1 MSAVFIPYR
10 EVFMNYAGIKEYDI
24 ANGPGIRFSLFVS
37 GCTHHCKGC
46 FNPDTWSFHYG
57 KPFTKKTE
65 DYIIRQLGQDCYQ
78 GMTLLGG
85 EPMEPENQRGL
96 VEFVERV
103 RERFPRGEDADGSGH
118 TKSIWCFTGDTLDEL
133 MPGGR
138 HRTDVTERLLDA
150 IDILVDGPFVQ
161 DLYDISLRFHG
172 SSNQRIIDLNATR
185 RRAAELGV
193 PLSEAVVLWQDEDVY
208 STHTM

>member
-57 KPFTKKTE
+57 KPFTKETE

-85 EPMEPENQRGL
+85 EPMEPVNQKGL
-96 VEFVERV
+96 LPLVK
-103 RERFPRGEDADGSGH
+103 RFKETYPEKDL
-118 TKSIWCFTGDTLDEL
+118 WCFSGYLFDKEILGHLAKIMPETMEL
-133 MPGGR
+133 LYRHPCGRRIYPREKRYHPSLQRLFQPADNRCAEISPSGRTAFLESGR
-138 HRTDVTERLLDA
+138 HKYVKNDKNLK
-150 IDILVDGPFVQ
+150 
-161 DLYDISLRFHG
+161 
-172 SSNQRIIDLNATR
+172 
-185 RRAAELGV
+185 
-193 PLSEAVVLWQDEDVY
+193 AVI
-208 STHTM
+208 

>member
-37 GCTHHCKGC
+37 GCTHHCRGC

-57 KPFTKKTE
+57 KPFTKETE

-85 EPMEPENQRGL
+85 EPMEPVNQKGL
-96 VEFVERV
+96 LPLVK
-103 RERFPRGEDADGSGH
+103 RFKETYPEKDL
-118 TKSIWCFTGDTLDEL
+118 WCFSGYLFDKEILGHFAKIMPETMEL
-133 MPGGR
+133 
-138 HRTDVTERLLDA
+138 LKY
-150 IDILVDGPFVQ
+150 IDILVDGEFVLAKKTSPF
-161 DLYDISLRFHG
+161 
-172 SSNQRIIDLNATR
+172 SSKALPTSGPSTCRNLSMQENCAFGIRATQVCQNDKNLK
-185 RRAAELGV
+185 AA
-193 PLSEAVVLWQDEDVY
+193 
-208 STHTM
+208 M

>member
-37 GCTHHCKGC
+37 GCTHHCRGC

-57 KPFTKKTE
+57 KPFTKETE

-85 EPMEPENQRGL
+85 EPMEPVNQKGL
-96 VEFVERV
+96 LPLVK
-103 RERFPRGEDADGSGH
+103 RFKETYPEKDL
-118 TKSIWCFTGDTLDEL
+118 WCFSGYLFDKEILGHFAKIMPETMEL
-133 MPGGR
+133 
-138 HRTDVTERLLDA
+138 LKY
-150 IDILVDGPFVQ
+150 IDILVDGQPA
-161 DLYDISLRFHG
+161 DNRCAEISPCRRTVLLESGRHKYVKNDKNLKAAMQKG
-172 SSNQRIIDLNATR
+172 TR
-185 RRAAELGV
+185 RLCRQV
-193 PLSEAVVLWQDEDVY
+193 PFYVLSMMTGFTVV
-208 STHTM
+208 

>member
-37 GCTHHCKGC
+37 GCTHHCRGC

-57 KPFTKKTE
+57 KPFTKETE

-85 EPMEPENQRGL
+85 EPMEPVNHSRKPIRKKISGASPAIFSIRKYSVILQRL
-96 VEFVERV
+96 CLKQWSF
-103 RERFPRGEDADGSGH
+103 
-118 TKSIWCFTGDTLDEL
+118 
-133 MPGGR
+133 
-138 HRTDVTERLLDA
+138 
-150 IDILVDGPFVQ
+150 
-161 DLYDISLRFHG
+161 
-172 SSNQRIIDLNATR
+172 
-185 RRAAELGV
+185 
-193 PLSEAVVLWQDEDVY
+193 
-208 STHTM
+208 

>member
-57 KPFTKKTE
+57 KPFTKETE

-85 EPMEPENQRGL
+85 EPHGAGQPKGTSALGETIQGNLSGKRSL
-96 VEFVERV
+96 V
-103 RERFPRGEDADGSGH
+103 
-118 TKSIWCFTGDTLDEL
+118 LL
-133 MPGGR
+133 
-138 HRTDVTERLLDA
+138 RLS
-150 IDILVDGPFVQ
+150 F
-161 DLYDISLRFHG
+161 R
-172 SSNQRIIDLNATR
+172 
-185 RRAAELGV
+185 
-193 PLSEAVVLWQDEDVY
+193 
-208 STHTM
+208 

>member
-57 KPFTKKTE
+57 KPFTKETE

-85 EPMEPENQRGL
+85 EPMEPVNQKGL
-96 VEFVERV
+96 LPLVK
-103 RERFPRGEDADGSGH
+103 RFKETYPEKDL
-118 TKSIWCFTGDTLDEL
+118 WCFSGYLFDKEILGHFAKIMPETMEL
-133 MPGGR
+133 
-138 HRTDVTERLLDA
+138 LKY
-150 IDILVDGPFVQ
+150 IDILVDGEFVLAKKISPF
-161 DLYDISLRFHG
+161 
-172 SSNQRIIDLNATR
+172 SSKALPTSGQSMCRN
-185 RRAAELGV
+185 
-193 PLSEAVVLWQDEDVY
+193 LSKRENCIFGIRETQVCQNDKNLKAVI
-208 STHTM
+208 

>member
-57 KPFTKKTE
+57 KPFTKETE

-85 EPMEPENQRGL
+85 EPMEPVNQKGL
-96 VEFVERV
+96 LPLVK
-103 RERFPRGEDADGSGH
+103 RFKETYPEKDL
-118 TKSIWCFTGDTLDEL
+118 WCFSGYLFDKEILGHFAKIMPETMEL
-133 MPGGR
+133 
-138 HRTDVTERLLDA
+138 LKY
-150 IDILVDGPFVQ
+150 IDILVDGEFVLAKKRHHPSLQ
-161 DLYDISLRFHG
+161 RLFQPADHRCAEISPC
-172 SSNQRIIDLNATR
+172 R
-185 RRAAELGV
+185 RTVLLESGRHKYVKNDKNLK
-193 PLSEAVVLWQDEDVY
+193 AVI
-208 STHTM
+208 

>member
-57 KPFTKKTE
+57 KPFTKETE

-78 GMTLLGG
+78 GMTLLGC
-85 EPMEPENQRGL
+85 EPME
-96 VEFVERV
+96 
-103 RERFPRGEDADGSGH
+103 
-118 TKSIWCFTGDTLDEL
+118 
-133 MPGGR
+133 
-138 HRTDVTERLLDA
+138 LLKY
-150 IDILVDGPFVQ
+150 IDILVDGEFV
-161 DLYDISLRFHG
+161 LAKKDITLLFKG
-172 SSNQRIIDLNATR
+172 SSNQRTIDVQKSLHAG
-185 RRAAELGV
+185 ELCFWNPGDT
-193 PLSEAVVLWQDEDVY
+193 SM
-208 STHTM
+208 SKMTKI

>member
-57 KPFTKKTE
+57 KPFTKETE

-85 EPMEPENQRGL
+85 EPMEPVNQKGL
-96 VEFVERV
+96 LPLVK
-103 RERFPRGEDADGSGH
+103 RFKETYPEKDL
-118 TKSIWCFTGDTLDEL
+118 WCFSGYLFDKEILGHFAKIMPETMEL
-133 MPGGR
+133 
-138 HRTDVTERLLDA
+138 L
-150 IDILVDGPFVQ
+150 
-161 DLYDISLRFHG
+161 
-172 SSNQRIIDLNATR
+172 
-185 RRAAELGV
+185 
-193 PLSEAVVLWQDEDVY
+193 
-208 STHTM
+208 